1 MKKILI
7 IEDDLDLAL
16 EMKRTLE
23 YWQFDVR
30 LTKAFD
36 QIIETF
42 LEYEP
47 MIIILDIN
55 LPFFDGF
62 YWCEKI
68 RQISTVP
75 IIFLSSRDSNLDL
88 MMAIH
93 HGGDDYLTKP
103 ISSDI
108 LVTKINAIMRRTY
121 DYVSNSNLVYLDNLV
136 VDFEK
141 GTLKHNNKT
150 LELTKN
156 EMRILTTLIKQKG
169 KIVTREQLM
178 INLWNDDEF
187 ISDNTLT
194 VNVNRLR
201 ARLKEIGIDD
211 FIQTKKGIGY
221 LIK

>member
-1 MKKILI
+1 MKKVLI

-23 YWQFDVR
+23 HWQFDVR

-103 ISSDI
+103 VSSDI

>member
-23 YWQFDVR
+23 HWQFDVR

-47 MIIILDIN
+47 MVIILDIN

-68 RQISTVP
+68 RRISTVP

-93 HGGDDYLTKP
+93 YGGDDYLTKP

-141 GTLKHNNKT
+141 GTLKYNNQT

-178 INLWNDDEF
+178 MNLWNDDEF

>member
-23 YWQFDVR
+23 HWQFDVR
-30 LTKAFD
+30 LTKAFN

-62 YWCEKI
+62 YWCKKI

-141 GTLKHNNKT
+141 GTLKHNNQT

-178 INLWNDDEF
+178 MNLWNDDEF

>member
-1 MKKILI
+1 MKKVLI

-23 YWQFDVR
+23 HWQFDVR
-30 LTKAFD
+30 LTKAFN

-62 YWCEKI
+62 YWCKKI

-141 GTLKHNNKT
+141 GTLKHNNQT

>member
-1 MKKILI
+1 MKKVLI

-23 YWQFDVR
+23 HWQFDVR
-30 LTKAFD
+30 LTKAFN

-62 YWCEKI
+62 YWCKKI

>member
-1 MKKILI
+1 MKKVLI

-23 YWQFDVR
+23 HWQFDVR
-30 LTKAFD
+30 LTKAFN

-103 ISSDI
+103 VSSDI

-121 DYVSNSNLVYLDNLV
+121 DYVSNSNLV
-136 VDFEK
+136 
-141 GTLKHNNKT
+141 
-150 LELTKN
+150 
-156 EMRILTTLIKQKG
+156 
-169 KIVTREQLM
+169 
-178 INLWNDDEF
+178 
-187 ISDNTLT
+187 
-194 VNVNRLR
+194 
-201 ARLKEIGIDD
+201 
-211 FIQTKKGIGY
+211 
-221 LIK
+221 

>member
-23 YWQFDVR
+23 HWQFDVR
-30 LTKAFD
+30 LTKAFN

-178 INLWNDDEF
+178 MNLWNDDEF

>member
-1 MKKILI
+1 MKKVLI

-23 YWQFDVR
+23 HWQFDVR
-30 LTKAFD
+30 LTKAFN

>member
-1 MKKILI
+1 MKKVVI

-23 YWQFDVR
+23 HWQFDVR
-30 LTKAFD
+30 LTKAFI

-62 YWCEKI
+62 YWCKKI

-103 ISSDI
+103 VSSDI

>member
-1 MKKILI
+1 MKKVLI
-7 IEDDLDLAL
+7 IEEDLDLAL

-23 YWQFDVR
+23 HWQFDVR
-30 LTKAFD
+30 LTKAFN

-103 ISSDI
+103 VSSDI

-121 DYVSNSNLVYLDNLV
+121 DYVSNSNLVYLDNLE

>member
-1 MKKILI
+1 MKKVLI

-23 YWQFDVR
+23 HWQFDVR
-30 LTKAFD
+30 LTKAFN

-103 ISSDI
+103 VSSDI

>member
-1 MKKILI
+1 MKKVLI

-23 YWQFDVR
+23 HWQFDVR
-30 LTKAFD
+30 LTKAFN

-103 ISSDI
+103 VSSDI

-141 GTLKHNNKT
+141 GTLKHNNQI

-178 INLWNDDEF
+178 MNLWNDDEF

>member
-1 MKKILI
+1 MKKVLI

-30 LTKAFD
+30 LTKAFN

-141 GTLKHNNKT
+141 GTLKHNNQT

-178 INLWNDDEF
+178 MNLWNDDEF

>member
-1 MKKILI
+1 MKKVLI

-23 YWQFDVR
+23 HWQFNVR
-30 LTKAFD
+30 LTKAFN

-103 ISSDI
+103 VSSDI

>member
-23 YWQFDVR
+23 HWQFDVR
-30 LTKAFD
+30 LTKAFN

-62 YWCEKI
+62 YWCKKI

-141 GTLKHNNKT
+141 GTLKHNNQT

>member
-1 MKKILI
+1 MKKVLI

-23 YWQFDVR
+23 HWQFDVR
-30 LTKAFD
+30 LTKAFN

-103 ISSDI
+103 VSSDI
-108 LVTKINAIMRRTY
+108 LDTKINAIMRRTY

>member
-1 MKKILI
+1 MKKVLI

-23 YWQFDVR
+23 HWQFDVR

-42 LEYEP
+42 LEFEP

-103 ISSDI
+103 VSSDI

>member
-1 MKKILI
+1 
-7 IEDDLDLAL
+7 
-16 EMKRTLE
+16 MKRTLE
-23 YWQFDVR
+23 HWQFDVR
-30 LTKAFD
+30 LTKAFN

>member
-23 YWQFDVR
+23 HWQFDVR
-30 LTKAFD
+30 LTKAFN

-103 ISSDI
+103 VSSDI

>member
-1 MKKILI
+1 MKKVLI

-23 YWQFDVR
+23 HWQFDVR
-30 LTKAFD
+30 LTKAFN

-75 IIFLSSRDSNLDL
+75 IFFLSSRDSNLDL

-103 ISSDI
+103 VSSDI

>member
-1 MKKILI
+1 MKKVLI

-23 YWQFDVR
+23 HWQFDVR
-30 LTKAFD
+30 LTKAFN

-103 ISSDI
+103 VSSDI

-141 GTLKHNNKT
+141 GTLKHNNQT

-201 ARLKEIGIDD
+201 TRLKEIGIDD

>member
-1 MKKILI
+1 MKKVLI

-23 YWQFDVR
+23 HWQFDVR

-141 GTLKHNNKT
+141 GTLKHNNQT

>member
-23 YWQFDVR
+23 HWQFDVR
-30 LTKAFD
+30 LTKAFN

-103 ISSDI
+103 VSSDI

-141 GTLKHNNKT
+141 GTLKHNNQT

-178 INLWNDDEF
+178 MNLWNDDEF

>member
-23 YWQFDVR
+23 HWQFDVR
-30 LTKAFD
+30 LTKSFD

-47 MIIILDIN
+47 MVIILDIN

-62 YWCEKI
+62 YWCKKI

-103 ISSDI
+103 VSSDI

>member
-1 MKKILI
+1 MKKVLI

-23 YWQFDVR
+23 HWQFDVR
-30 LTKAFD
+30 LTKAFN

-62 YWCEKI
+62 YWCKKI

-103 ISSDI
+103 VSSDI

>member
-1 MKKILI
+1 
-7 IEDDLDLAL
+7 
-16 EMKRTLE
+16 MKRTLE
-23 YWQFDVR
+23 HWQFDVR
-30 LTKAFD
+30 LTKAFN

-103 ISSDI
+103 VSSDI

>member
-1 MKKILI
+1 MKKVLI

-23 YWQFDVR
+23 HWQFDVR

-36 QIIETF
+36 QVIETF

-103 ISSDI
+103 VSSDI

>member
-1 MKKILI
+1 MKKVLI

-23 YWQFDVR
+23 HWQFDVR
-30 LTKAFD
+30 LTKAFN

-141 GTLKHNNKT
+141 GTLKHNNQT

>member
-1 MKKILI
+1 MKKVLI

-16 EMKRTLE
+16 EMKRSLE
-23 YWQFDVR
+23 HWQFDVR
-30 LTKAFD
+30 LTKAFN

-103 ISSDI
+103 VSSDI

-141 GTLKHNNKT
+141 GTLKYNNQT

>member
-1 MKKILI
+1 MKKVLI

-23 YWQFDVR
+23 HWQFDVQ
-30 LTKAFD
+30 LTKEFD

-141 GTLKHNNKT
+141 GTLKHNNQT

-178 INLWNDDEF
+178 MNLWNDDEF

-201 ARLKEIGIDD
+201 TRLKEIGIDD

>member
-1 MKKILI
+1 MKKVLI

-23 YWQFDVR
+23 HWQFDVR
-30 LTKAFD
+30 LTKAFN

-103 ISSDI
+103 VSSDI

-156 EMRILTTLIKQKG
+156 EMRILTTLVKQKG

>member
-1 MKKILI
+1 MKKVLI

-23 YWQFDVR
+23 HWQFDVR
-30 LTKAFD
+30 LTKAFN

-103 ISSDI
+103 VSSDI

-178 INLWNDDEF
+178 MNLWNDDEF

>member
-23 YWQFDVR
+23 HWQFDVR

-103 ISSDI
+103 VSSDI

>member
-103 ISSDI
+103 VSSDI

-178 INLWNDDEF
+178 MNLWNDDEF

>member
-1 MKKILI
+1 MKKVLI

-23 YWQFDVR
+23 HWQFDVR
-30 LTKAFD
+30 LTKAFN

-103 ISSDI
+103 VSSDI

-141 GTLKHNNKT
+141 GTLKHNNQT

>member
-1 MKKILI
+1 MKKVLI

-23 YWQFDVR
+23 HWQFDVR

-93 HGGDDYLTKP
+93 HGGDDY
-103 ISSDI
+103 
-108 LVTKINAIMRRTY
+108 
-121 DYVSNSNLVYLDNLV
+121 
-136 VDFEK
+136 
-141 GTLKHNNKT
+141 
-150 LELTKN
+150 
-156 EMRILTTLIKQKG
+156 
-169 KIVTREQLM
+169 
-178 INLWNDDEF
+178 
-187 ISDNTLT
+187 
-194 VNVNRLR
+194 
-201 ARLKEIGIDD
+201 
-211 FIQTKKGIGY
+211 
-221 LIK
+221 